1 MSSTI
6 GKKYDFNGKV
16 ALITGS
22 SSGIGAAIALQLAEY
37 GARVTITGRDV
48 ETLRMVG
55 KEIEEKSGNRPLQI
69 IGDLIDP
76 TLPVKLIEETV
87 KEFGRLDFLVNN
99 AGIATAAQS
108 ISSENFMDE
117 FDKVFAIN
125 VRAAVQLIRLSV
137 PYLEKTKG
145 NIVNISSI
153 ASLSTYSLIYGSS
166 KAALDMVTKTAAK
179 ELGPKG
185 IRVNSINPGPV
196 ITAIYRSVGIT
207 EKPTAL
213 EENMKKRTLLDMAPE
228 PIEIANLASFL
239 VSNDARNM
247 TGSIVVSDT
256 GALLMSSK
264 N

>member
-48 ETLRMVG
+48 KTLEMVG

-153 ASLSTYSLIYGSS
+153 ASLST
-166 KAALDMVTKTAAK
+166 V
-179 ELGPKG
+179 
-185 IRVNSINPGPV
+185 
-196 ITAIYRSVGIT
+196 
-207 EKPTAL
+207 
-213 EENMKKRTLLDMAPE
+213 
-228 PIEIANLASFL
+228 
-239 VSNDARNM
+239 
-247 TGSIVVSDT
+247 
-256 GALLMSSK
+256 
-264 N
+264 